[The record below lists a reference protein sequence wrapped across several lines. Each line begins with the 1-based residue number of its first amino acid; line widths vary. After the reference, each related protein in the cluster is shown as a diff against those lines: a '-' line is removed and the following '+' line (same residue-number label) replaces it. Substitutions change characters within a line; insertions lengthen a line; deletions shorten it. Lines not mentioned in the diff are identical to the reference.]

1 MPHVRTDIET
11 EDNQS
16 FETLENVLKKVKPGC
31 GINVEIKYP
40 QLKLVSRVSTI
51 LSSTFKNS
59 YNSLFSPRTTCRR
72 GRPAPS

>member
-1 MPHVRTDIET
+1 MPHVRADIET
-11 EDNQS
+11 EENQS

-40 QLKLVSRVSTI
+40 QLKVVSRVATI
-51 LSSTFKNS
+51 LSSTFKDS
-59 YNSLFSPRTTCRR
+59 YNPLFSPRTNFLR

>member
-40 QLKLVSRVSTI
+40 QLKLVSGYKRPSFP
-51 LSSTFKNS
+51 TFK
-59 YNSLFSPRTTCRR
+59 
-72 GRPAPS
+72 